1 MIGGNVNAI
10 IQKKTVEK
18 NKIGEPVESWKET
31 KTIRGWL
38 DYSNGAN
45 DLSKYNAKVQD
56 TSHIFICDPTDNISA
71 ENCRM
76 IIKDNIYS
84 ILHIDNPMEMNKHLE
99 IYLKYIGGGISV

>member
-10 IQKKTVEK
+10 VQKKSVEK

-45 DLSKYNAKVQD
+45 DLSKCQFVF
-56 TSHIFICDPTDNISA
+56 H
-71 ENCRM
+71 NC
-76 IIKDNIYS
+76 
-84 ILHIDNPMEMNKHLE
+84 
-99 IYLKYIGGGISV
+99 